1 MMRSNT
7 RTSPGF
13 GAMLASSLVPVLDP
27 MSPNAAAICSIFLV
41 VLLISL
47 AIFVVVV
54 ALIGTSMVR
63 FRSKDGTLPKQ
74 AFGSRTAEIF
84 WTLPPLL
91 IVLSLGVASAKLIYS
106 ISALP
111 SRSVSPTVAADLVVV
126 GHQWWWE
133 VHYPQSGAV
142 TANEIHV
149 PIGKKLCVQVDSA
162 DVIHSFWTP
171 QLAPK
176 VDMVPGQH
184 NFLWLEAD
192 AAGTY
197 DGACSEFCGD
207 QHAWMRF
214 IVIAEPEAQYQA
226 WLTQQAKPAYMPDSP
241 VALAGRNFVLSQTC
255 LNCHEIRGINA
266 SVAAGPDLTHV
277 TSRRLLGAGV
287 LENTPQTMERW
298 LSNPN
303 QYKPGCMMPNFA
315 LNQQQLKEV
324 TAYLESLR

>member
-1 MMRSNT
+1 MRIDI
-7 RTSPGF
+7 RTPSGID
-13 GAMLASSLVPVLDP
+13 AMLASALVPVLDP
-27 MSPNAAAICSIFLV
+27 MSPNAAAIRSIFLV

-54 ALIGTSMVR
+54 SLIGLSLVR
-63 FRSKDGTLPKQ
+63 FRSTGEVLPKQ
-74 AFGSRTAEIF
+74 AFGSHVAEIF
-84 WTLPPLL
+84 WTLPPLF
-91 IVLSLGVASAKLIYS
+91 IVLSLGVASARLIYS
-106 ISALP
+106 ISAVP
-111 SRSVSPTVAADLVVV
+111 SRQLSPTQPADIVVV

-133 VHYPQSGAV
+133 VRYPRAGAI

-162 DVIHSFWTP
+162 DVIHSFWMP
-171 QLAPK
+171 QLGPK

-192 AAGTY
+192 SAGTY

-226 WLTQQAKPAYMPDSP
+226 WLVEQAKPAGMPDGAL
-241 VALAGRNFVLSQTC
+241 ALAGRSFVVSQTC
-255 LNCHEIRGINA
+255 LNCHQIRGTNA
-266 SVAAGPDLTHV
+266 AVAAGPDLTHV
-277 TSRRLLGAGV
+277 ASRHQLGAGV
-287 LENTPQTMERW
+287 MENTPETLERW
-298 LSNPN
+298 LANPGE
-303 QYKPGCMMPNFA
+303 YKPGCMMPNFT
-315 LNQQQLKEV
+315 LNDVQLQQV

>member
-1 MMRSNT
+1 MRSDLCTLPGSNT
-7 RTSPGF
+7 I
-13 GAMLASSLVPVLDP
+13 LASALVPVLDP
-27 MSPNAAAICSIFLV
+27 VSPNAATIRSIFLV

-47 AIFVVVV
+47 AIFVIVV
-54 ALIGTSMVR
+54 ALISLSLVR
-63 FRSKDGTLPKQ
+63 FRSTGGALPKQ
-74 AFGSRTAEIF
+74 AFGSHVAEIF
-84 WTLPPLL
+84 WTLPPLF
-91 IVLSLGVASAKLIYS
+91 IVLSLGMASARRIYS
-106 ISALP
+106 ISAMP
-111 SRSVSPTVAADLVVV
+111 SRQLSPTLPADIVVV

-133 VHYPQSGAV
+133 VRYPRAGAI